1 MKAFVGLI
9 LDKNGKAKEIKYEE
23 LNSLNQKDKFLWLHF
38 DYTKQEAKDWIT
50 NKSGIDSI
58 AIDALLAE
66 NTRPRTVILNESLLI
81 ALRGINL
88 EPKSKPE
95 KMISLR
101 IYISKNLIIT
111 TSRKNILSVLE
122 LEQELRKGIGVKST
136 SEFLVELTERMIDR
150 MDDSIEKIQDRADI
164 LEEQIIDNKN
174 MEYRA
179 EILNIRRESILLK
192 RYLAPQKD
200 ALVKLYSEKL
210 HWINEYQ
217 KNEIR
222 ETTDQLI
229 RHIEELDTIRDKV
242 ILIQE
247 ELMGVLS
254 EQMNKKMFILSI
266 ISAIFLPL
274 TFLTGLLG
282 INVSGIPGAS
292 NENAFFIFSS
302 ILIGVVVFQFILF
315 KKKNWI

>member
-1 MKAFVGLI
+1 MKSFVGLL
-9 LDKNGKAKEIKYEE
+9 LDKNGSATELKYKELE
-23 LNSLNQKDKFLWLHF
+23 LLNQKDQLLWLHF
-38 DYTKQEAKDWIT
+38 DYTKKDAIDWIT
-50 NKSGIDSI
+50 NKSKIDSI

-66 NTRPRTVILNESLLI
+66 NTRPRTVILNDSLLV

-111 TSRKNILSVLE
+111 TSKKNILSVLE
-122 LEQELRKGIGVKST
+122 LEEELKKGVGVKST

-150 MDDSIEKIQDRADI
+150 IDDFIEKIEDRADT
-164 LEEQIIDNKN
+164 LEENLIINKN
-174 MEYRA
+174 TEFRA
-179 EILNIRRESILLK
+179 EILNIRRETILLK
-192 RYLAPQKD
+192 RYLAPQKE
-200 ALVKLYSEKL
+200 ALSKLYNERL

-217 KNEIR
+217 KIELR

-229 RHIEELDTIRDKV
+229 RYIEELDTIRDKV

-292 NENAFFIFSS
+292 NQNAFFIFTA
-302 ILIGVVVFQFILF
+302 ILVCVVAFQFMLF

>member
-1 MKAFVGLI
+1 MKSFVGLI
-9 LDKNGKAKEIKYEE
+9 LDKNGSAKEIKYQVIDTI
-23 LNSLNQKDKFLWLHF
+23 NQKDKILWLHF
-38 DYTKQEAKDWIT
+38 DYTKTEAKEWIT
-50 NKSGIDSI
+50 KKSGMDSI

-66 NTRPRTVILNESLLI
+66 NTRPRTVILNDSLLV

-101 IYISKNLIIT
+101 IYISKNIIIT
-111 TSRKNILSVLE
+111 TSKKNILSVLE
-122 LEQELRKGIGVKST
+122 LEHELKKGVGIKST

-150 MDDSIEKIQDRADI
+150 IDDSIDKIQDRADT
-164 LEEQIIDNKN
+164 LEENLIINN
-174 MEYRA
+174 NTEYRA
-179 EILNIRRESILLK
+179 EILNIRRETILLK
-192 RYLAPQKD
+192 RYLAPQKE
-200 ALVKLYSEKL
+200 ALVRLYSEKL

-217 KNEIR
+217 KIELR
-222 ETTDQLI
+222 ETTDKLI
-229 RHIEELDTIRDKV
+229 RYIEELDTIRDKV

-292 NENAFFIFSS
+292 NQNAFFIFTA
-302 ILIGVVVFQFILF
+302 ILVCVVAFQFILF

>member
-1 MKAFVGLI
+1 MKSFVGLI
-9 LDKNGKAKEIKYEE
+9 LDKNGSAKEIKYQEIDTV
-23 LNSLNQKDKFLWLHF
+23 NQKDKILWLHF
-38 DYTKQEAKDWIT
+38 DYTKAEAKEWIT
-50 NKSGIDSI
+50 NKSGMDSI

-66 NTRPRTVILNESLLI
+66 NTRPRTVILDDSLLV

-111 TSRKNILSVLE
+111 TSKKNILSVLE
-122 LEQELRKGIGVKST
+122 LEHELKKGVGVKST

-150 MDDSIEKIQDRADI
+150 IDDFIEKIQDRADT
-164 LEEQIIDNKN
+164 LEENLIINN
-174 MEYRA
+174 NTEYRA
-179 EILNIRRESILLK
+179 EILSIRRETILLK
-192 RYLAPQKD
+192 RYLAPQKE
-200 ALVKLYSEKL
+200 ALIRLYNEKL

-217 KNEIR
+217 KIELR

-229 RHIEELDTIRDKV
+229 RYIEELDTIRDKV

-292 NENAFFIFSS
+292 NQNAFFIFTA
-302 ILIGVVVFQFILF
+302 ILVCVVAFQFMLF

>member
-1 MKAFVGLI
+1 MKSFVGLI
-9 LDKNGKAKEIKYEE
+9 LDKNGSAKEIKYQVIDTI
-23 LNSLNQKDKFLWLHF
+23 NQKDKILWLHF
-38 DYTKQEAKDWIT
+38 DYTKTEAKEWIT
-50 NKSGIDSI
+50 KKSGMDSI

-66 NTRPRTVILNESLLI
+66 NTRPRTVILNDSLLV

-101 IYISKNLIIT
+101 IYISKNIIIT
-111 TSRKNILSVLE
+111 TSKKNILSVLE
-122 LEQELRKGIGVKST
+122 LEHELKKGVGIKST

-150 MDDSIEKIQDRADI
+150 IDDSIEKIQDRADT
-164 LEEQIIDNKN
+164 LEENLIINN
-174 MEYRA
+174 NTEYRA
-179 EILNIRRESILLK
+179 EILNIRRETILLK
-192 RYLAPQKD
+192 RYLAPQKE
-200 ALVKLYSEKL
+200 ALVRLYSEKL

-217 KNEIR
+217 KIELR
-222 ETTDQLI
+222 ETTDKLI
-229 RHIEELDTIRDKV
+229 RYIEELDTIRDKV

-292 NENAFFIFSS
+292 NQNAFFIFTA
-302 ILIGVVVFQFILF
+302 ILVCVVAFQFILF